1 MKARIFALALC
12 LGLLLC
18 FLPSCGGGIDMG
30 EAKVFI
36 GDFLNAVGSGDTE
49 AASEFLHPD
58 LPMQLASYLEDVE
71 KELGISFKDGITVK
85 RNTGMHYAYYDST
98 VGGSMYEQSMNA
110 TVGTKEIYLSVTV
123 VQNEAGYGVYD
134 LEISI

>member
-1 MKARIFALALC
+1 MKTRIFALALC

-36 GDFLNAVGSGDTE
+36 GNFLNAVGSGDTE

-71 KELGISFKDGITVK
+71 KELGISFADGITVE
-85 RNTGMHYAYYDST
+85 RQTGFRYAYYDSKY
-98 VGGSMYEQSMNA
+98 GGSYYEQSLRGK
-110 TVGTKEIYLSVTV
+110 VGNTQVYIRVAV

-134 LEISI
+134 LGISI